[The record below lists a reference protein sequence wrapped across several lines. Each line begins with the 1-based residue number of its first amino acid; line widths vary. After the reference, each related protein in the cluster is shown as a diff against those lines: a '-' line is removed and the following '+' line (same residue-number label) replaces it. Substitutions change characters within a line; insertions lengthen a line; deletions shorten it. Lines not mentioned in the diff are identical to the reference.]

1 MNRRYTQKQIEES
14 ICRWSSY
21 MLENGMMTEDECKS
35 IIGEG
40 LFRRMVG
47 ATKRGIGKVKDAAKA
62 VVNAPKQ
69 LIAKIFKPNDGVK
82 KMLMAMNKA
91 SKDGVDFKSLNIY
104 ASLGDA
110 KDKVFPIVGFALMHH
125 KSVLVLLIDSV
136 NKMSKPKSLGD
147 LRQFLFDNKIN
158 IKDVI
163 DSIKCGTVPQVLA
176 ESILLERTSKLV
188 SYLSSKKLT
197 KKAAL
202 KPKVLK
208 ELMALTKQSEDKVK
222 ASIEKYFA
230 DSKSKSTSASSGK
243 KTASPKSKKK
253 TSSKRSRNAK
263 KSPSASGDA
272 DVGSSDVGE
281 PSKEDTAA
289 KEPSADSTSSGS
301 EDKDSSTAKK
311 AEKFKTFDNQIED
324 VVVKGKN
331 IGFIFSKSKAEIA
344 LDKKYAEAFAW

>member
-21 MLENGMMTEDECKS
+21 MLENGMVTEDECKS

-69 LIAKIFKPNDGVK
+69 LMARIFKPNDGVK
-82 KMLMAMNKA
+82 KMLMAMDKA
-91 SKDGVDFKSLNIY
+91 SKDGTDLKSLNIY

-125 KSVLVLLIDSV
+125 KSVLVLLIDSI
-136 NKMSKPKSLGD
+136 NKMSKPKSLSD
-147 LRQFLFDNKIN
+147 LRQFLLDNKIK
-158 IKDVI
+158 IKDAI

-176 ESILLERTSKLV
+176 ESILLERTSKLA

-230 DSKSKSTSASSGK
+230 DSKSKSTSTSSSK
-243 KTASPKSKKK
+243 KTASPKDKK
-253 TSSKRSRNAK
+253 TSSKSSRNAK
-263 KSPSASGDA
+263 KSQSASGDA
-272 DVGSSDVGE
+272 DVGSSDAGE

-289 KEPSADSTSSGS
+289 KASSTDSTSSGS
-301 EDKDSSTAKK
+301 GDKGSTAAKK

-324 VVVKGKN
+324 VVVKGNN
-331 IGFIFSKSKAEIA
+331 IGFMFSKSKAEIA
-344 LDKKYAEAFAW
+344 LDKKYAEALAW